1 MLREERWVP
10 SFETAGGMGKT
21 LVALK
26 WVGPQDVVLLAILGA
41 FLQSV
46 AGTESKK
53 EMTSLPVPV
62 TS

>member
-1 MLREERWVP
+1 
-10 SFETAGGMGKT
+10 MGKT

-26 WVGPQDVVLLAILGA
+26 WVGPQDVVLLAILAA

-62 TS
+62 TSCSKMGYI